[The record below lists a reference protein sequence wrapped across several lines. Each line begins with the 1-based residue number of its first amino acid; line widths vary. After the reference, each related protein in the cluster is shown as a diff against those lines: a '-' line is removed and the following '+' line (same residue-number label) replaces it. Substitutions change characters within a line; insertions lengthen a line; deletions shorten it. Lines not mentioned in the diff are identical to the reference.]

1 MEINSII
8 WDRWNINKSKIK
20 HKAKYD
26 KFSTKT
32 CKKYH
37 LFGSEEVN

>member
-8 WDRWNINKSKIK
+8 LDRWNINKSKIK

-26 KFSTKT
+26 KFST
-32 CKKYH
+32 CKNIICLDLSK
-37 LFGSEEVN
+37 